1 MANYFRVA
9 LYDVTSGTAQESID
23 IARGGMIPLFE
34 AQPGFVRYEVG
45 VLDTG
50 GILSFSV
57 WETEEEAQ
65 TAVALAADWVHENLA
80 SRISVREEHT
90 GDMSWDES
98 L

>member
-1 MANYFRVA
+1 MPQHFRVA
-9 LYDVTSGTAQESID
+9 LYDLTSGTAQETVD
-23 IARGGMIPLFE
+23 IARAGMIPLYE

-57 WETEEEAQ
+57 WETEDEARR
-65 TAVALAADWVHENLA
+65 AVALAADWVHENLA
-80 SRISVREEHT
+80 SRVALREEHT
-90 GDMSWDES
+90 GDLAWDEE